1 MSQEY
6 SRAGLEWLPRT
17 ETPSTIKDQF
27 AGSLEALPEANPAL
41 QLALFDPEIAD
52 AFSAEWD
59 GVARRL
65 RSEELSCAKELR
77 MALPDWRS
85 PSGGLG
91 ARFINLATKASK
103 RFEHST
109 LLMINR
115 LLVAQLAL
123 RLPQSIP
130 GRNVPSEVLAL
141 YPLAAR
147 QLVTYLQEA
156 SDQQYHYPHDSFV
169 KDLRFASG
177 LSVPGGA
184 QDVDL
189 RSTIGYRA
197 SARMLMRIPS
207 GRNILRV
214 LRYGQLAPW
223 FRIHTDSR
231 YLHDFNEPGWDACYH
246 RIAAL
251 LKTHPEV
258 LGMVGTSW
266 FYDPQLESVSPRLG
280 YLRLRPVE
288 RGATVVRNRTSS
300 FDIESATATSESR
313 RRLYEAGKFVP
324 VSHTIL
330 WPREELL
337 AWAHSAA
344 PKAL

>member
-17 ETPSTIKDQF
+17 ETSSTIKDQF
-27 AGSLEALPEANPAL
+27 ARSQVEVPEAKPAA
-41 QLALFDPEIAD
+41 QFALFDPEIAE

-59 GVARRL
+59 ALAKRL
-65 RSEELSCAKELR
+65 RSQELSFARELR
-77 MALPDWRS
+77 MALPDWRL
-85 PSGGLG
+85 PSGDLG
-91 ARFINLATKASK
+91 AGFINLATKASK

-109 LLMINR
+109 LLTINR
-115 LLVAQLAL
+115 LLVVQLAL
-123 RLPQSIP
+123 RLPQTLP
-130 GRNVPSEVLAL
+130 GRNVPSEIMAL
-141 YPLAAR
+141 YPPAAR
-147 QLVTYLQEA
+147 QLVTYLQAA

-197 SARMLMRIPS
+197 SARLLIRNPS
-207 GRNILRV
+207 GRNIRRLFKYR
-214 LRYGQLAPW
+214 QLAPW

-231 YLHDFNEPGWDACYH
+231 YLHDFNEPGWDACYL

-258 LGMVGTSW
+258 LGMAGTSW

-288 RGATVVRNRTSS
+288 RGAIVVRNRTSS
-300 FDIESATATSESR
+300 FDIQSATATSESR
-313 RRLYEAGKFVP
+313 RRLYEAGKFIP

-337 AWAHSAA
+337 AWAQSETSKA
-344 PKAL
+344 P